1 MQGAP
6 LELRRGRLNWA
17 GAGSKTGEKPWLW
30 STSKRGGTHSS
41 NVTTGRA
48 TARSTSSCA
57 MRRSWSRSLY
67 TKQGPKTPEL
77 RFRALLADG
86 AREVCFERV
95 ATSYTERDPYPQDH
109 RSPHSAALVAV
120 SVLLE
125 ATGDHYWRAVGRQP
139 VTTALL

>member
-1 MQGAP
+1 MEY
-6 LELRRGRLNWA
+6 LEERGYTLVERNHRTRHGEIDLVMRDEETLAFIPIYKA
-17 GAGSKTGEKPWLW
+17 G
-30 STSKRGGTHSS
+30 
-41 NVTTGRA
+41 
-48 TARSTSSCA
+48 
-57 MRRSWSRSLY
+57 LY

-120 SVLLE
+120 SVLLG